1 MNDLNKLL
9 QDIISI
15 TERVFESQRWGR
27 PVSHAEFDMIRRDI
41 DRIIPTTERPIAI
54 QLIERKKT
62 KKPRSK

>member
-1 MNDLNKLL
+1 
-9 QDIISI
+9 
-15 TERVFESQRWGR
+15 
-27 PVSHAEFDMIRRDI
+27 MIRRDI